1 MLLIS
6 SVEIWIVHGLASIS
20 ADVISLYSIK
30 PLWDLFG
37 PTAFPCLAQA
47 APHFP
52 MTIESVLHEL
62 LKKVSAAQL
71 QIDDLLLQVKRSEKH
86 KNEAR
91 EELEHSLLQ
100 LQHLQEDF
108 ERLHIVDQQRQD
120 DFEELK
126 EQVVAITAALE
137 EERSANASALEEE
150 RSANASALEEE
161 RSANA
166 SALARER
173 KERTYALQRAMALE
187 GELVGLKCDRR
198 AQDKRISELQ
208 KSVDQLN
215 HQLSGQEVEL
225 QKVMEELEHYFI
237 KSHNQSIMLTDHIK
251 CQERATSL
259 LLMSLN

>member
-1 MLLIS
+1 M
-6 SVEIWIVHGLASIS
+6 ASIS
-20 ADVISLYSIK
+20 SDVISLYAIK

-150 RSANASALEEE
+150 RSANASAL
-161 RSANA
+161 AQ
-166 SALARER
+166 ER
-173 KERTYALQRAMALE
+173 KERTDALQRAMALE
-187 GELVGLKCDRR
+187 GELVGLKSDRR

>member
-1 MLLIS
+1 M
-6 SVEIWIVHGLASIS
+6 ASIS
-20 ADVISLYSIK
+20 SDVISLYAIK

-86 KNEAR
+86 KNEAH

-150 RSANASALEEE
+150 RSANASAL
-161 RSANA
+161 
-166 SALARER
+166 ARER
-173 KERTYALQRAMALE
+173 KERTDALQRAMALE
-187 GELVGLKCDRR
+187 GELVGLKSDRR

>member
-1 MLLIS
+1 M
-6 SVEIWIVHGLASIS
+6 ASIS
-20 ADVISLYSIK
+20 SDVISLYAIK

-37 PTAFPCLAQA
+37 TTAIPCLAQA

-137 EERSANASALEEE
+137 EERSANASAL
-150 RSANASALEEE
+150 
-161 RSANA
+161 
-166 SALARER
+166 ARER
-173 KERTYALQRAMALE
+173 KERTDALQRAMALE
-187 GELVGLKCDRR
+187 GELVGLKSDRR
-198 AQDKRISELQ
+198 AQNKRISELQ

-237 KSHNQSIMLTDHIK
+237 KSHNQSNMLTDHIK
-251 CQERATSL
+251 WQERATSL

>member
-20 ADVISLYSIK
+20 SDVISLYAIK

-126 EQVVAITAALE
+126 EQVVAITT
-137 EERSANASALEEE
+137 
-150 RSANASALEEE
+150 ALEEE

-173 KERTYALQRAMALE
+173 KERTDALQRAMALE
-187 GELVGLKCDRR
+187 RELVGLKSDRR

>member
-20 ADVISLYSIK
+20 SDVISLYAIK

-137 EERSANASALEEE
+137 EERSANASAL
-150 RSANASALEEE
+150 
-161 RSANA
+161 
-166 SALARER
+166 ARER
-173 KERTYALQRAMALE
+173 KERTDALQRAMALE
-187 GELVGLKCDRR
+187 GELVGLKSDRR

>member
-1 MLLIS
+1 M
-6 SVEIWIVHGLASIS
+6 ASIS
-20 ADVISLYSIK
+20 SDVISLYAIK

-137 EERSANASALEEE
+137 EERSANV
-150 RSANASALEEE
+150 
-161 RSANA
+161 

-173 KERTYALQRAMALE
+173 KERTDALQRAMALE
-187 GELVGLKCDRR
+187 GELVGLKSDRR

>member
-1 MLLIS
+1 M
-6 SVEIWIVHGLASIS
+6 ASIS
-20 ADVISLYSIK
+20 SDVISLYAIK

-137 EERSANASALEEE
+137 EERSANASALEG
-150 RSANASALEEE
+150 E

-166 SALARER
+166 SALAREK
-173 KERTYALQRAMALE
+173 KERTDALQRAMALE
-187 GELVGLKCDRR
+187 GELVGLKSDRR

>member
-1 MLLIS
+1 M
-6 SVEIWIVHGLASIS
+6 ASIS
-20 ADVISLYSIK
+20 SHVISLYAIK

-137 EERSANASALEEE
+137 EERSANASALQ
-150 RSANASALEEE
+150 EE

-173 KERTYALQRAMALE
+173 KERTDALQRAMALE
-187 GELVGLKCDRR
+187 GELVGLKSDRR

-237 KSHNQSIMLTDHIK
+237 KSHNQSNMLTDHIK
-251 CQERATSL
+251 WQERATSL

>member
-1 MLLIS
+1 M
-6 SVEIWIVHGLASIS
+6 ASIS
-20 ADVISLYSIK
+20 SDVISLYAIK

-137 EERSANASALEEE
+137 EERSANASAL
-150 RSANASALEEE
+150 
-161 RSANA
+161 
-166 SALARER
+166 AREK
-173 KERTYALQRAMALE
+173 KERTDALQRAMALE
-187 GELVGLKCDRR
+187 GELVGLKSDRR

-237 KSHNQSIMLTDHIK
+237 KSHNQSNMLTDHIK
-251 CQERATSL
+251 WQERATSL

>member
-1 MLLIS
+1 M
-6 SVEIWIVHGLASIS
+6 ASIS
-20 ADVISLYSIK
+20 SDVISLYAIK

-137 EERSANASALEEE
+137 EERSANV
-150 RSANASALEEE
+150 
-161 RSANA
+161 

-173 KERTYALQRAMALE
+173 KERTDALQRAMALE
-187 GELVGLKCDRR
+187 RELVGLKSDRR

>member
-20 ADVISLYSIK
+20 SDVISLYSIK
-30 PLWDLFG
+30 PLTDLFG

-137 EERSANASALEEE
+137 G
-150 RSANASALEEE
+150 E

-166 SALARER
+166 SALAREK
-173 KERTYALQRAMALE
+173 KERTDALQRGMALE
-187 GELVGLKCDRR
+187 GELVGLKSDRR

-225 QKVMEELEHYFI
+225 QRVMEELEHYFI
-237 KSHNQSIMLTDHIK
+237 KSHNQSIMLTDQIK

>member
-1 MLLIS
+1 M
-6 SVEIWIVHGLASIS
+6 ASIS
-20 ADVISLYSIK
+20 SDVISLYAIK

-71 QIDDLLLQVKRSEKH
+71 QIDDLLLQIKRSEKH

-137 EERSANASALEEE
+137 EERSANASAL
-150 RSANASALEEE
+150 
-161 RSANA
+161 
-166 SALARER
+166 ARER
-173 KERTYALQRAMALE
+173 KERTDALQRAMALE
-187 GELVGLKCDRR
+187 GELVGLKSDRR

>member
-1 MLLIS
+1 M
-6 SVEIWIVHGLASIS
+6 ASIS
-20 ADVISLYSIK
+20 SDVISLYSIK

-37 PTAFPCLAQA
+37 PTVFPCLAQA

-71 QIDDLLLQVKRSEKH
+71 QIDDLLLQVRRSEKH

-137 EERSANASALEEE
+137 EERSANASAL
-150 RSANASALEEE
+150 
-161 RSANA
+161 
-166 SALARER
+166 AREN
-173 KERTYALQRAMALE
+173 KERTDALQRAMALE
-187 GELVGLKCDRR
+187 GELVGLKSDRR

-215 HQLSGQEVEL
+215 HQLSGQEVEF
-225 QKVMEELEHYFI
+225 QKVTEELEHYFI

-251 CQERATSL
+251 FQERATSL

>member
-20 ADVISLYSIK
+20 SDVISLYAIK

-150 RSANASALEEE
+150 RSANASAL
-161 RSANA
+161 
-166 SALARER
+166 ARER
-173 KERTYALQRAMALE
+173 KERTDALQRAMALE
-187 GELVGLKCDRR
+187 RELVGLKSDRR

>member
-20 ADVISLYSIK
+20 SDVISLYAIK

-137 EERSANASALEEE
+137 EERSANASAL
-150 RSANASALEEE
+150 
-161 RSANA
+161 
-166 SALARER
+166 ARER
-173 KERTYALQRAMALE
+173 KERTDALQRAMALE
-187 GELVGLKCDRR
+187 RELVGLKSDRR

-237 KSHNQSIMLTDHIK
+237 KSHNQSIMLTDHIQ

>member
-6 SVEIWIVHGLASIS
+6 SVEILIVHGLASIS
-20 ADVISLYSIK
+20 SDVISLYAIK

-71 QIDDLLLQVKRSEKH
+71 QIDDLLLQVRRSEKH

-150 RSANASALEEE
+150 RSANASAL
-161 RSANA
+161 
-166 SALARER
+166 ARER
-173 KERTYALQRAMALE
+173 KERTDASQRAMALE
-187 GELVGLKCDRR
+187 GELVGLKSDRR

-237 KSHNQSIMLTDHIK
+237 KSRNQSIMLTDHIK

-259 LLMSLN
+259 LLMSLK

>member
-1 MLLIS
+1 
-6 SVEIWIVHGLASIS
+6 LASIS
-20 ADVISLYSIK
+20 SDVISLYAIK

-150 RSANASALEEE
+150 RSANASAL
-161 RSANA
+161 
-166 SALARER
+166 ARER
-173 KERTYALQRAMALE
+173 KERTDALQRAMALE
-187 GELVGLKCDRR
+187 GELVGLKSDRR

>member
-1 MLLIS
+1 M
-6 SVEIWIVHGLASIS
+6 ASIS
-20 ADVISLYSIK
+20 SDVISLYSIK

-37 PTAFPCLAQA
+37 PTAFPCLALA

-150 RSANASALEEE
+150 RSANV
-161 RSANA
+161 

-173 KERTYALQRAMALE
+173 KERTDALQRAMALE
-187 GELVGLKCDRR
+187 GELVGLKSDRR

-237 KSHNQSIMLTDHIK
+237 KSHNQSIMLTDHVK

>member
-1 MLLIS
+1 M
-6 SVEIWIVHGLASIS
+6 ASIS
-20 ADVISLYSIK
+20 SDVISLYSIK

-150 RSANASALEEE
+150 RSANASAL
-161 RSANA
+161 
-166 SALARER
+166 ARER
-173 KERTYALQRAMALE
+173 KERTDALQRAMALE
-187 GELVGLKCDRR
+187 GELVGLKSDRR

-237 KSHNQSIMLTDHIK
+237 KSHNQSIMLTDHVK

>member
-1 MLLIS
+1 M
-6 SVEIWIVHGLASIS
+6 ASIS
-20 ADVISLYSIK
+20 SDVISLYAIK

-91 EELEHSLLQ
+91 EDLEHSLLQ

-150 RSANASALEEE
+150 RSANASAL
-161 RSANA
+161 
-166 SALARER
+166 ARER
-173 KERTYALQRAMALE
+173 KERTDALQRAMALE
-187 GELVGLKCDRR
+187 GELVGLKSDRR

-237 KSHNQSIMLTDHIK
+237 KSRNQSIMLTDHIK
-251 CQERATSL
+251 YQERATSL

>member
-1 MLLIS
+1 M
-6 SVEIWIVHGLASIS
+6 ASIS
-20 ADVISLYSIK
+20 SDVISLYAIK

-120 DFEELK
+120 DSEELK

-150 RSANASALEEE
+150 RSANASAL
-161 RSANA
+161 
-166 SALARER
+166 ARER
-173 KERTYALQRAMALE
+173 KERTDALQRAMALE
-187 GELVGLKCDRR
+187 GELVGLKSDRR

>member
-1 MLLIS
+1 M
-6 SVEIWIVHGLASIS
+6 ASIS
-20 ADVISLYSIK
+20 SDVISLYAIK

-37 PTAFPCLAQA
+37 TTAIPCLAQA

-52 MTIESVLHEL
+52 TTIESVLHEL
-62 LKKVSAAQL
+62 PKKLSAAQL

-137 EERSANASALEEE
+137 EEG
-150 RSANASALEEE
+150 SANASALEEE

-166 SALARER
+166 SALAQER
-173 KERTYALQRAMALE
+173 KERTDALQRAMALE
-187 GELVGLKCDRR
+187 GELVVLKSDRR

>member
-1 MLLIS
+1 
-6 SVEIWIVHGLASIS
+6 
-20 ADVISLYSIK
+20 
-30 PLWDLFG
+30 
-37 PTAFPCLAQA
+37 
-47 APHFP
+47 

-137 EERSANASALEEE
+137 EERSANASAL
-150 RSANASALEEE
+150 
-161 RSANA
+161 
-166 SALARER
+166 ARER
-173 KERTYALQRAMALE
+173 KERTDALQRAMALE
-187 GELVGLKCDRR
+187 GELVGLKSDRR

>member
-1 MLLIS
+1 M
-6 SVEIWIVHGLASIS
+6 ASIS
-20 ADVISLYSIK
+20 SDVISLYAIK

-150 RSANASALEEE
+150 RSANASAL
-161 RSANA
+161 
-166 SALARER
+166 ARER
-173 KERTYALQRAMALE
+173 KERTDALQRAMALE
-187 GELVGLKCDRR
+187 RELVGLKSDRR

-237 KSHNQSIMLTDHIK
+237 KSHNQSIMLTDHIQ

>member
-1 MLLIS
+1 MS
-6 SVEIWIVHGLASIS
+6 PS
-20 ADVISLYSIK
+20 
-30 PLWDLFG
+30 
-37 PTAFPCLAQA
+37 
-47 APHFP
+47 
-52 MTIESVLHEL
+52 
-62 LKKVSAAQL
+62 
-71 QIDDLLLQVKRSEKH
+71 
-86 KNEAR
+86 
-91 EELEHSLLQ
+91 
-100 LQHLQEDF
+100 
-108 ERLHIVDQQRQD
+108 
-120 DFEELK
+120 
-126 EQVVAITAALE
+126 AALE

>member
-1 MLLIS
+1 M
-6 SVEIWIVHGLASIS
+6 ASIS
-20 ADVISLYSIK
+20 SDVISLYAIK

-137 EERSANASALEEE
+137 EERSANASAL
-150 RSANASALEEE
+150 
-161 RSANA
+161 
-166 SALARER
+166 ARER
-173 KERTYALQRAMALE
+173 KERTDALQRAMALE
-187 GELVGLKCDRR
+187 RELVGLKSDRR

>member
-1 MLLIS
+1 M
-6 SVEIWIVHGLASIS
+6 ASIS
-20 ADVISLYSIK
+20 SDVISLYAIK

-150 RSANASALEEE
+150 RSANASAL
-161 RSANA
+161 
-166 SALARER
+166 ARER
-173 KERTYALQRAMALE
+173 KERTDALQRAMALE
-187 GELVGLKCDRR
+187 GELVGLKSDRR

-237 KSHNQSIMLTDHIK
+237 KSHNQSIMLTDHVK

>member
-1 MLLIS
+1 M
-6 SVEIWIVHGLASIS
+6 ASIS

-150 RSANASALEEE
+150 RSANASAL
-161 RSANA
+161 
-166 SALARER
+166 ARER
-173 KERTYALQRAMALE
+173 KERTDALQRAMALE
-187 GELVGLKCDRR
+187 GELVGLKSDRR

-237 KSHNQSIMLTDHIK
+237 KSRNQSIMLTDQIK

>member
-1 MLLIS
+1 M
-6 SVEIWIVHGLASIS
+6 ASIS
-20 ADVISLYSIK
+20 SDVISLYAIK

-62 LKKVSAAQL
+62 LKKVSTAQL

-137 EERSANASALEEE
+137 EERSANASAL
-150 RSANASALEEE
+150 
-161 RSANA
+161 
-166 SALARER
+166 AREK
-173 KERTYALQRAMALE
+173 KERTDALQRAMALE
-187 GELVGLKCDRR
+187 GELVGLKSDRR

>member
-126 EQVVAITAALE
+126 EQVVAISCS
-137 EERSANASALEEE
+137 RG
-150 RSANASALEEE
+150 
-161 RSANA
+161 
-166 SALARER
+166 
-173 KERTYALQRAMALE
+173 
-187 GELVGLKCDRR
+187 GEIR
-198 AQDKRISELQ
+198 
-208 KSVDQLN
+208 
-215 HQLSGQEVEL
+215 
-225 QKVMEELEHYFI
+225 
-237 KSHNQSIMLTDHIK
+237 
-251 CQERATSL
+251 
-259 LLMSLN
+259 

>member
-1 MLLIS
+1 M
-6 SVEIWIVHGLASIS
+6 ASIS
-20 ADVISLYSIK
+20 SDVISLYAIK

-137 EERSANASALEEE
+137 EERSANASAL
-150 RSANASALEEE
+150 
-161 RSANA
+161 
-166 SALARER
+166 ARER
-173 KERTYALQRAMALE
+173 KERTDALQRAMALE
-187 GELVGLKCDRR
+187 GELVGLKSDRR

>member
-1 MLLIS
+1 M
-6 SVEIWIVHGLASIS
+6 ASIS
-20 ADVISLYSIK
+20 SDVISLYAIK

-47 APHFP
+47 VPHFP

-62 LKKVSAAQL
+62 LKKVSTAQL

-137 EERSANASALEEE
+137 EERSANASAL
-150 RSANASALEEE
+150 
-161 RSANA
+161 
-166 SALARER
+166 ARER
-173 KERTYALQRAMALE
+173 KERTDALQRAMALE
-187 GELVGLKCDRR
+187 GELVGLKSDRR

>member
-20 ADVISLYSIK
+20 SDVISLYAIK

-137 EERSANASALEEE
+137 EERSANASAL
-150 RSANASALEEE
+150 
-161 RSANA
+161 
-166 SALARER
+166 ARER
-173 KERTYALQRAMALE
+173 KERTDALQRAMALE
-187 GELVGLKCDRR
+187 RELVGLKSDRR

>member
-1 MLLIS
+1 M
-6 SVEIWIVHGLASIS
+6 ASIS
-20 ADVISLYSIK
+20 SDVISLYAIK

-150 RSANASALEEE
+150 RSANASAL
-161 RSANA
+161 
-166 SALARER
+166 ARER
-173 KERTYALQRAMALE
+173 KERTDALQRAMALE
-187 GELVGLKCDRR
+187 GELVGLKSDRR

>member
-1 MLLIS
+1 M
-6 SVEIWIVHGLASIS
+6 ASIS
-20 ADVISLYSIK
+20 SDVISLYSIK

-150 RSANASALEEE
+150 RSANASAL
-161 RSANA
+161 
-166 SALARER
+166 ARER
-173 KERTYALQRAMALE
+173 KERTDALQRAMALE
-187 GELVGLKCDRR
+187 GELVRLKSDRR

-225 QKVMEELEHYFI
+225 QRVMEELEHYFI
-237 KSHNQSIMLTDHIK
+237 KSHNQSNMLTDHIK
-251 CQERATSL
+251 WQERATSL

>member
-20 ADVISLYSIK
+20 SDVISLYAIK

-150 RSANASALEEE
+150 RSANASAL
-161 RSANA
+161 
-166 SALARER
+166 AREK
-173 KERTYALQRAMALE
+173 KERTDALQRAMALE
-187 GELVGLKCDRR
+187 GELVGLKSDRR

-237 KSHNQSIMLTDHIK
+237 KSHNQSNMLTDHIK
-251 CQERATSL
+251 WQERATSL

>member
-20 ADVISLYSIK
+20 SDVISLYSIK

-150 RSANASALEEE
+150 RSANASAL
-161 RSANA
+161 
-166 SALARER
+166 ARER
-173 KERTYALQRAMALE
+173 KERTDALQRAMALE
-187 GELVGLKCDRR
+187 GELVGLKSDRR

>member
-1 MLLIS
+1 
-6 SVEIWIVHGLASIS
+6 
-20 ADVISLYSIK
+20 
-30 PLWDLFG
+30 
-37 PTAFPCLAQA
+37 
-47 APHFP
+47 

-137 EERSANASALEEE
+137 EERSANASAL
-150 RSANASALEEE
+150 
-161 RSANA
+161 
-166 SALARER
+166 ARER
-173 KERTYALQRAMALE
+173 KERTDALQRAMALE
-187 GELVGLKCDRR
+187 RELVGLKSDRR

-237 KSHNQSIMLTDHIK
+237 KSHNQSIMLTDHIQ

>member
-20 ADVISLYSIK
+20 SDVISLYAIK

-150 RSANASALEEE
+150 RSANASAL
-161 RSANA
+161 
-166 SALARER
+166 AREK
-173 KERTYALQRAMALE
+173 KERTDALQRAMALE
-187 GELVGLKCDRR
+187 GELVGLKSDRR